1 MRGAFGLL
9 LLVLWCAATNA
20 EQAPRIAGAAQTQFS
35 WQSAR
40 CDTWD
45 IPDTP
50 ARAWRVAG
58 GLVHLVAGAERSR
71 AMVGPS
77 LSQTQRTCQ
86 SVFAATGQ
94 DDPAAWDD
102 RGWIAATFTP
112 DGQQVIALAHMEY
125 HGHLR
130 RDRCPLGSYA
140 DCWYNGVI
148 EVQSQDGGHSFTRIG
163 GGADLVAALPVRFQG
178 DAGRR
183 LGYFNPSN
191 IVQRGDRLYAFV
203 FAEAFGLQRRGPC
216 LFSRPVAGSAA
227 DWRAWDGNGFT
238 VQFSDPYGPESR
250 QGAIPACTP
259 VLGLIG
265 TISSVVEQR
274 GTGTWLALTSLAA
287 DGQGRVETGI
297 YWATSRDLVHWTKPR
312 LLFAVPLFW
321 RPDCT
326 APSVFAY
333 PSALDEG
340 DPGRN
345 FQTVGPTF
353 WLYLVQAKLGPDCRI
368 GPDRDLIRLPVIWP
382 GPVPSPA
389 TEPEPAVAVPDPRQ

>member
-20 EQAPRIAGAAQTQFS
+20 EQAPRIAGAAQSQFS

-140 DCWYNGVI
+140 DCWFNGVI

-191 IVQRGDRLYAFV
+191 IVQRGDRLYASV

-227 DWRAWDGNGFT
+227 DWRLGWSWFYGAVQRSLWAGVPARCDTRLHPGSGFDLHHFLGCGTARHRHLAGTDVTGRRWSGAGGNRHLLGHLPRSGALDKAAPASRGAVVLAT
-238 VQFSDPYGPESR
+238 RLYGPNS
-250 QGAIPACTP
+250 
-259 VLGLIG
+259 
-265 TISSVVEQR
+265 
-274 GTGTWLALTSLAA
+274 
-287 DGQGRVETGI
+287 
-297 YWATSRDLVHWTKPR
+297 
-312 LLFAVPLFW
+312 F
-321 RPDCT
+321 
-326 APSVFAY
+326 
-333 PSALDEG
+333 
-340 DPGRN
+340 
-345 FQTVGPTF
+345 
-353 WLYLVQAKLGPDCRI
+353 
-368 GPDRDLIRLPVIWP
+368 RLPF
-382 GPVPSPA
+382 GP
-389 TEPEPAVAVPDPRQ
+389 R